1 MIDPFGERPVL
12 ETEVLGPEDVL
23 YGLSKPKVDPDE
35 ISLKHLVT
43 LEEEVYRKHLENVE
57 AIADW
62 ADLPEDATEPPDAWL
77 GQDPD
82 KAARRFRIAQAAGLP
97 KAKAPVGLTL
107 SVAVTSSIA
116 KARAARTQAPV
127 TNNLTVVELTVAP
140 REYTRK
146 LVKADER

>member
-12 ETEVLGPEDVL
+12 EAEVIGPEDVL
-23 YGLSKPKVDPDE
+23 YSLSKPKVDPDE
-35 ISLKHLVT
+35 ISVRHLTT

-62 ADLPEDATEPPDAWL
+62 ADLPEGALCPEGWTE
-77 GQDPD
+77 
-82 KAARRFRIAQAAGLP
+82 RRYRIAEAAGLP
-97 KAKAPVGLTL
+97 KSKAPVGLTL

-116 KARAARTQAPV
+116 KARAARAQAPV
-127 TNNLTVVELTVAP
+127 TNNLTIVELTVAP
-140 REYTRK
+140 REYARK